1 MDNIQ
6 TMNLMNNSED
16 SGMVSIQNS
25 HPSDPPKPSD
35 HPRQQP
41 PQPPQQQPPPPPPP
55 LQNELKN
62 AEKNISYDN
71 KEQKMDSTPLD
82 EVMGMNDP
90 AQFQAQPP
98 QDPRVI
104 QPPVQAVPQ
113 LQQIPVAPGQQP
125 QDLQKA
131 QPESKKFMNLTTEQ
145 IEALMVGFI
154 CVLAFSRPLQ
164 EKLVQIVPQFLN
176 ENGSKSTVGLAITGL
191 IAAVL
196 FFFGRKFL
204 MKN

>member
-6 TMNLMNNSED
+6 TMNLMNNSEE

-25 HPSDPPKPSD
+25 QPQAEPMPP
-35 HPRQQP
+35 P
-41 PQPPQQQPPPPPPP
+41 PQPPPQIEIEP
-55 LQNELKN
+55 KKV
-62 AEKNISYDN
+62 EKNISQDN
-71 KEQKMDSTPLD
+71 KRESKMDSTPLD
-82 EVMGMNDP
+82 EVMGMNEP
-90 AQFQAQPP
+90 AQFQSPPP

-104 QPPVQAVPQ
+104 QPPVQAIPQ
-113 LQQIPVAPGQQP
+113 PQQMPVAPGQQP
-125 QDLQKA
+125 GDSQQA
-131 QPESKKFMNLTTEQ
+131 QPEAKKFMNLTTEQ

-154 CVLAFSRPLQ
+154 CVIAFSRPLQ
-164 EKLVQIVPQFLN
+164 EKLVQIVPQYLN
-176 ENGSKSTVGLAITGL
+176 ENGSKSTIGLAITGL

>member
-6 TMNLMNNSED
+6 TMNLMNNSEE

-25 HPSDPPKPSD
+25 
-35 HPRQQP
+35 
-41 PQPPQQQPPPPPPP
+41 QPPPPPQQPQAAAMPP
-55 LQNELKN
+55 PQPQIEIEPKKV
-62 AEKNISYDN
+62 EKNILQDN
-71 KEQKMDSTPLD
+71 KRESKMDSTPLD
-82 EVMGMNDP
+82 EVMGMNEP
-90 AQFQAQPP
+90 AQFQSPPP
-98 QDPRVI
+98 QDPRVV

-113 LQQIPVAPGQQP
+113 PQHMPVAPGQQP
-125 QDLQKA
+125 ADSQKA
-131 QPESKKFMNLTTEQ
+131 QPEAKNFMNLTTEQ

-154 CVLAFSRPLQ
+154 CVLVFSRPLQ
-164 EKLVQIVPQFLN
+164 EKLVQIVPQYLN
-176 ENGSKSTVGLAITGL
+176 ENGSKSAVGLAVTGL